1 MEAMKA
7 RSHCAKSFWC
17 FAVQV
22 LDDDEHNVNP
32 MFSEEEAETL
42 FHQTQGIRHARLT
55 GTVCVCTIV
64 QQLVQQLPVGV
75 WNRLLQA
82 ARKMGRKVSK

>member
-7 RSHCAKSFWC
+7 RSHCAKSFWR
-17 FAVQV
+17 FAAQV

-32 MFSEEEAETL
+32 MFSAEEAETL
-42 FHQTQGIRHARLT
+42 FRQTQGIRHARRT
-55 GTVCVCTIV
+55 GTESVCTI
-64 QQLVQQLPVGV
+64 VQQLPVGV

-82 ARKMGRKVSK
+82 ARKMGPKVSK